1 MINLIPAKIKIGELF
16 KKYID
21 TENVDILEEY
31 KDFDIKMEK
40 SKNAYVIK
48 FFIHYNEN
56 ENFKTYSCSYPNNKK
71 TFNMELLECHLQEL
85 ED

>member
-1 MINLIPAKIKIGELF
+1 
-16 KKYID
+16 
-21 TENVDILEEY
+21 
-31 KDFDIKMEK
+31 MEK

-56 ENFKTYSCSYPNNKK
+56 ENLKTYSCSYPNNKK

>member
-1 MINLIPAKIKIGELF
+1 MANLISAKIEIEKLF

-21 TENVDILEEY
+21 TESVEALEKYEN
-31 KDFDIKMEK
+31 FDIKVEK

-48 FFIHYNEN
+48 FFIYYNEN

-71 TFNMELLECHLQEL
+71 PFNMELLECHLQKL
-85 ED
+85 DD